1 MKTYNTLITE
11 ISFNFLK
18 PLKNLFNSIVER
30 VRNAINSLSFGE
42 KISVRINMNM
52 LKEDTIDMKSRLGYY
67 SEYVTGYELS
77 KLIEN
82 AGGNLT
88 TERSKPSV
96 LKGQMLQKKKEL
108 TSAKLTDKDK
118 KSLPGEMIR
127 MESAGAALASQIF
140 QDMILNG
147 NDYNALQFDIHLT
160 GVEEKGIS
168 KSDLILTSGK
178 MNKREIVDRISASL
192 KAYKTPS
199 INLSNNTYISLV
211 KNLFYDEP
219 DVKSFGKDIPKFIRK
234 FVDDYGSKEDL
245 NKLNADLN
253 KLYALQTIIKTK
265 LQAGETRKD
274 ARDYSKTTHPDV
286 INLLVK
292 LFNKY
297 YEENKTDV
305 NRRIL
310 KILGLDSTDDF
321 YAAIGQKKQK
331 VISSRKSKEMREVLA
346 QLQNDFTLHLERN
359 KATKNISISFKSP
372 NGEVILDGNVTFA
385 DTGGANAQGKI
396 NAFFK
401 MGKFI

>member
-1 MKTYNTLITE
+1 MKTYKNIITE

-42 KISVRINMNM
+42 KISVKINMNM
-52 LKEDTIDMKSRLGYY
+52 LKEDKIDMKSRLGYY

-219 DVKSFGKDIPKFIRK
+219 DIKSFGKDIPEFIRN
-234 FVDDYGSKEDL
+234 FVAKYGSKE
-245 NKLNADLN
+245 DLN

-265 LQAGETRKD
+265 LQAGETSKN

-310 KILGLDSTDDF
+310 KILGLDSADDF

-372 NGEVILDGNVTFA
+372 NGEVILDGNVTFT